1 MVLIGPELTDF
12 LTNFIFV
19 KNLIIIENMENITVQ
34 ETIES
39 INNSFK
45 KYPREQ
51 QRHNSKDFYSNIP
64 RQKPVIISQPQK
76 QCH

>member
-1 MVLIGPELTDF
+1 
-12 LTNFIFV
+12 
-19 KNLIIIENMENITVQ
+19 MENNTVQ
-34 ETIES
+34 ENIEN

-51 QRHNSKDFYSNIP
+51 QRHNSKDFYNNIP
-64 RQKPVIISQPQK
+64 RQKPVVISQPQK